1 VCSGLELKFNEK
13 NPISTTQ
20 GMPSPGGD
28 RLAVA
33 AQEAGRFFSDSTYAV
48 LCIGQQVVVII
59 IKIIIG
65 GKRYVGISQDSGL
78 KKGYQTY
85 LTEEIRDMSGSP

>member
-1 VCSGLELKFNEK
+1 VRVSDGVSDGVSDSERMRERERGLNFNEK

-33 AQEAGRFFSDSTYAV
+33 AQEAGRFFSGSIYAAVRQLDRTTRVVERQHNELRELYYVVDS
-48 LCIGQQVVVII
+48 
-59 IKIIIG
+59 
-65 GKRYVGISQDSGL
+65 R
-78 KKGYQTY
+78 
-85 LTEEIRDMSGSP
+85 